1 MNQFKFRA
9 VGQGLF
15 YTGISYEYN
24 FSFIYDCGS
33 SEKSDNFI
41 NNEIDNFC
49 CEMKKFNQ
57 NSSYKPHVDFTVV
70 SHLHTDHFN
79 GLFKLSQKVGLGRIF
94 LPYISNDAN
103 LKALAL
109 GGAIL
114 SKNNGDFAK
123 LRDTE
128 ALDIFS
134 FAYSL
139 YQENGEAFDIESERN
154 INLREDYGNGR
165 ETDDS
170 RRRYSRLRK
179 EKSRNAYYDYVSAE
193 PLDSARNNWNFML
206 LNKSAKQKKLNEWK
220 NTLDTEL
227 EKLGIGQ
234 DELFDFI
241 VNNDDGFNR
250 LSEIYKKVFKSGTAL
265 NNTSVMLLH
274 YPEQFKYFNCRTC
287 NDVCFSESAATL
299 LTGDGSMDRSMQRII
314 RSKLSNKAIAVLQIP
329 HHGARDN
336 WLALKRNWI
345 KSGLFAV
352 SFGIG
357 NKYGHPNAEIVSE
370 IAFEKLNVVFVTQL
384 NSFEYRIVV

>member
-1 MNQFKFRA
+1 
-9 VGQGLF
+9 
-15 YTGISYEYN
+15 
-24 FSFIYDCGS
+24 
-33 SEKSDNFI
+33 
-41 NNEIDNFC
+41 
-49 CEMKKFNQ
+49 
-57 NSSYKPHVDFTVV
+57 
-70 SHLHTDHFN
+70 
-79 GLFKLSQKVGLGRIF
+79 
-94 LPYISNDAN
+94 
-103 LKALAL
+103 
-109 GGAIL
+109 
-114 SKNNGDFAK
+114 
-123 LRDTE
+123 
-128 ALDIFS
+128 
-134 FAYSL
+134 
-139 YQENGEAFDIESERN
+139 
-154 INLREDYGNGR
+154 
-165 ETDDS
+165 
-170 RRRYSRLRK
+170 
-179 EKSRNAYYDYVSAE
+179 
-193 PLDSARNNWNFML
+193 ML

-234 DELFDFI
+234 DELFNYI

-287 NDVCFSESAATL
+287 NEVCFSESAATL

-336 WLALKRNWI
+336 WRALKRNWI

-370 IAFEKLNVVFVTQL
+370 LLLGLFFVSIDS
-384 NSFEYRIVV
+384 SFYS

>member
-1 MNQFKFRA
+1 MNKFKFRA

-15 YTGISYEYN
+15 YTGISHEYN

-33 SEKSDNFI
+33 SEKSDKFI
-41 NNEIDNFC
+41 NKEIYDFF
-49 CEMKKFNQ
+49 CEMQKFNQ
-57 NSSYKPHVDFTVV
+57 NSSCKPHVDFTVV
-70 SHLHTDHFN
+70 SHLHADHFN
-79 GLFKLSQKVGLGRIF
+79 GLFKLSKKIGLGRIF
-94 LPYISNDAN
+94 LPYISNDSN
-103 LKALAL
+103 LQALAL

-123 LRDTE
+123 LRNAE

-134 FAYSL
+134 FAYGL

-154 INLREDYGNGR
+154 INFRQDYGNGR

-170 RRRYSRLRK
+170 RRRHSGLKK
-179 EKSRNAYYDYVSAE
+179 ENSRNAYYDYISAE

-227 EKLGIGQ
+227 KKLGIGQ
-234 DELFDFI
+234 VELFDYI

-265 NNTSVMLLH
+265 NNTSVALLH
-274 YPEQFKYFNCRTC
+274 YPEQFKYFNCSSC
-287 NDVCFSESAATL
+287 NKVCFLKSAATL
-299 LTGDGSMDRSMQRII
+299 LTGDGRMDRSMQRII
-314 RSKLSNKAIAVLQIP
+314 KSKLPNKAVAVLQIP
-329 HHGARDN
+329 HHGARNN
-336 WLALKRNWI
+336 WIALKRNWI
-345 KSGLFAV
+345 KSELFVV

-357 NKYGHPNAEIVSE
+357 NKYGHPNCEIISE
-370 IAFEKLNVVFVTQL
+370 IAFGKLPVVFVTQL